1 MKYFSHLLV
10 SHHQSVE
17 SALKAQTDLKKKKI
31 IIMKDTVK
39 VRRACP
45 QTYGRI
51 SIAFVHLMRQRI
63 LQFSGV
69 LNMGNIFDT
78 INQFAKWATRTTIPL
93 ILGKPAGTLASPRF
107 LAIKF

>member
-17 SALKAQTDLKKKKI
+17 SALKAQTDLKKKI

-51 SIAFVHLMRQRI
+51 SIAFLHLMRQRI

-69 LNMGNIFDT
+69 LNIASILDT